1 MTLELASTPFRAS
14 ARTHSGVAGALVS
27 AVATT
32 LASLQTARA
41 TRRHRS
47 RGSPPVTSFLR
58 RDVGLVP
65 EVLEPKSHWD
75 YL

>member
-1 MTLELASTPFRAS
+1 MTLELEARAS
-14 ARTHSGVAGALVS
+14 APFHVSHTRVAGALVS
-27 AVATT
+27 AVVTT

-41 TRRHRS
+41 TRRYRS
-47 RGSPPVTSFLR
+47 RGSPPLPSWLR

-75 YL
+75 YR